1 MEVGRRVV
9 RIVPLLLMVVV
20 GVGGSAAQAPPSES
34 EADAAYQRHDWPAAE
49 KMYQALTVAH
59 AENARYWYRL
69 GICER
74 ANKEYLPA
82 LESFRKAGELGAGK
96 GLQKSLVDYELAST
110 YAGMGDTANALKLLK
125 ESAGGGFLQVS
136 RLENDAE
143 WNALRKDQEFMAL
156 QKEVRHNANPCEDP
170 EFSHFDFWI
179 GDWDVSSTANGIPRG
194 TSHIAKEMG
203 GCVVWENWTSA
214 GSPYFGKSYNTY
226 NVNLKR
232 WEQYWV
238 DNFAGVMFFHGNLK
252 DGVMDY
258 WTDDIPQ
265 PGGGRLQRHLQFFNL
280 GSGKVRQFS
289 QASTDG
295 GTTWNVEYDLTYAKH
310 PGANVG
316 GAPEHT
322 GNSSQ

>member
-1 MEVGRRVV
+1 MKTGWRVV
-9 RIVPLLLMVVV
+9 RIFPLLLMV
-20 GVGGSAAQAPPSES
+20 GFGACPAQQPPSDS
-34 EADAAYQRHDWPAAE
+34 QADAAYQRHDWPAAG
-49 KMYQALTVAH
+49 KMYQALTAAH

-69 GICER
+69 GVCER
-74 ANKEYLPA
+74 ANKEYAPA

-96 GLQKSLVDYELAST
+96 GLPKTLVDYELATT
-110 YAGMGDTANALKLLK
+110 YAGMADAASALKLLK
-125 ESAGGGFLQVS
+125 DSAAGGFLQVS

-143 WNALRKDQEFMAL
+143 WNALRKDQQFLAIA
-156 QKEVRHNANPCEDP
+156 KKVRHNANPCEDP
-170 EFSHFDFWI
+170 EFSQFDFWI
-179 GDWDVSSTANGIPRG
+179 GDWDVSSSADGVPRG

-258 WTDDIPQ
+258 WTDEVPQ
-265 PGGGRLQRHLQFFNL
+265 PGGGTLERHLQFFNL
-280 GSGKVRQFS
+280 APGKVRQFS
-289 QASTDG
+289 QGSTDG
-295 GTTWNVEYDLTYAKH
+295 GKTWHVEYDLTYTKH
-310 PGANVG
+310 PETTAGSL
-316 GAPEHT
+316 PEHN
-322 GNSSQ
+322 GGGSLQ